1 MEGFITVM
9 SHGTPANI
17 KLDNSRSVSK
27 QLTRQGEMSFLI
39 LNIVKVHLTE
49 TLVSEPAQLRT
60 YWQFN
65 PVLLATF
72 TRRQMKKI

>member
-9 SHGTPANI
+9 SRGIPANI

-60 YWQFN
+60 Y
-65 PVLLATF
+65 
-72 TRRQMKKI
+72 